1 MPQELK
7 SLGGN
12 SGEIKK
18 RFFYMAP
25 IPKEK
30 IKLMFICGFLILIL
44 IMIARSPKIFLDL
57 NNGNLTDAGKD
68 IYDTTYFVISTASF
82 VVSFIA
88 MVLTYNSQ
96 EITQDTL
103 ERTEI
108 EQQKRDIT
116 QRLELFYNP
125 MSSYFK
131 IGVGHETKNGLN
143 EDDRRDRVRAYQ
155 HRFKADDKTREK
167 FEEWYKCITN
177 PGENGKAI
185 IQKDLVDLIE
195 EDIKKYN
202 KNIKDL
208 DEQIKDNGAKKPWW
222 KLW

>member
-1 MPQELK
+1 
-7 SLGGN
+7 
-12 SGEIKK
+12 
-18 RFFYMAP
+18 MAP

-30 IKLMFICGFLILIL
+30 IKLMYMSGLLILIF
-44 IMIARSPKIFLDL
+44 IIIVRSQKIFFDL
-57 NNGNLTDAGKD
+57 NNGNSTEAGKD
-68 IYDTTYFVISTASF
+68 IYDTTYLVISTASF

-88 MVLTYNSQ
+88 MILTYNSQ

-125 MSSYFK
+125 MSYYFK
-131 IGVGHETKNGLN
+131 IANGHETKNGLS

-185 IQKDLVDLIE
+185 IQENLVDLIE
-195 EDIKKYN
+195 KDVKKYN

-208 DEQIKDNGAKKPWW
+208 DEQIKDTGAKKPWW
-222 KLW
+222 KFW